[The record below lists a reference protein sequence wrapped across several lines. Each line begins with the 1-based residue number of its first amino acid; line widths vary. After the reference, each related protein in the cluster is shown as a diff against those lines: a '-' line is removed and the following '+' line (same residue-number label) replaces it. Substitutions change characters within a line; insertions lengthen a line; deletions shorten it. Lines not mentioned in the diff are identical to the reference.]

1 MADAHR
7 SLLHC
12 SNCDHIPSPTEL
24 RTNALKMIDFPNL
37 QDPDAGDPNRS
48 NTFAIL
54 AAILIALQVMTLGS
68 FLYQD
73 GRDAQL
79 ADTPSKLE
87 QAAAS
92 ASAPEAL

>member
-1 MADAHR
+1 MADARR

-12 SNCDHIPSPTEL
+12 SIYGHIPSANEF
-24 RTNALKMIDFPNL
+24 RTHALKMIDFPNL
-37 QDPDAGDPNRS
+37 QDPEAGDPNRS

-79 ADTPSKLE
+79 ADTPAKLE
-87 QAAAS
+87 RTAAT
-92 ASAPEAL
+92 SAPEAL